1 LAKFAEK
8 HGEHFGRI
16 QLIRKVKGADR
27 RDHFYRLD
35 MGKLSVRN
43 RVRGVTSN
51 AELDRIF
58 DEDAKTEE

>member
-1 LAKFAEK
+1 
-8 HGEHFGRI
+8 
-16 QLIRKVKGADR
+16 
-27 RDHFYRLD
+27 